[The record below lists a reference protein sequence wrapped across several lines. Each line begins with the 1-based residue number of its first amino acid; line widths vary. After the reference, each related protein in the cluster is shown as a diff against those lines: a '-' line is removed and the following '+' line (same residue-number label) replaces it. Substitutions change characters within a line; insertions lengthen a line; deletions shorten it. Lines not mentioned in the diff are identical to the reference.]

1 MAPVIE
7 LRDVTRRYV
16 TGGTRLAAISH
27 VDLTVEEGELVA
39 VTGPSGSGKTT
50 LLSVAGGLERTD
62 EGRVTVLGRDLG
74 SAAAAEL
81 DDLRLRDVGW
91 LFQSPG
97 LLPVLTAL
105 ENVALPLQLQGQPEA
120 RWRAAAEAALDAVGL
135 GDRSAHRTHELSGG
149 EQHRVALARAL
160 AKAPR
165 VLLADEP
172 TSELDTETAESVAGV
187 LAAAAARGVAVL
199 VATHDEML
207 EARATRVL
215 TIEDGRLKAV

>member
-1 MAPVIE
+1 MAAVIE
-7 LRDVTRRYV
+7 LRDVTRHYV
-16 TGGTRLAAISH
+16 SGGARTAAVSH
-27 VDLTVEEGELVA
+27 VDLTVEGGELVA
-39 VTGPSGSGKTT
+39 VMGPSGSGKTT
-50 LLSVAGGLERTD
+50 LLSLAGGLERPD

-74 SAAAAEL
+74 SAGGAEL

-97 LLPVLTAL
+97 LLSILTAL
-105 ENVALPLQLQGQPEA
+105 ENVALPLQLQGQPETQ
-120 RWRAAAEAALDAVGL
+120 WQAAAQAALESVGL

-172 TSELDTETAESVAGV
+172 TAELDSETAESVAGL
-187 LAAAAARGVAVL
+187 LAAAAASGIAVL
-199 VATHDEML
+199 VATHDETL
-207 EARATRVL
+207 GARATRVL
-215 TIEDGRLKAV
+215 TIEDGRLKD

>member
-1 MAPVIE
+1 MAAAIE

-16 TGGTRLAAISH
+16 AGRARLAAISH

-39 VTGPSGSGKTT
+39 VMGPSGSGKTT
-50 LLSVAGGLERTD
+50 LLSVAGGLERPD

-74 SAAAAEL
+74 SAGAREL
-81 DDLRLRDVGW
+81 DELRLRDVGW

-105 ENVALPLQLQGQPEA
+105 ENVALPLQLQGQSEA
-120 RWRAAAEAALDAVGL
+120 RWLAAAGAALAAVGL
-135 GDRSAHRTHELSGG
+135 TDRSTHRTHELSGG

-172 TSELDTETAESVAGV
+172 TAELDSETAESVAGL
-187 LAAAAARGVAVL
+187 LAAAAATGIAVL
-199 VATHDEML
+199 VATHDETL
-207 EARATRVL
+207 GARATRVL
-215 TIEDGRLKAV
+215 TIEDGQLQG